1 MDKRTAVEWLINEL
15 KTGDFDNAPISVM
28 LGIIEK
34 AFEMEKEQ
42 IQTAYVTGYLEDI
55 PNPSELHYYEYMGE
69 QYYNETYNNEQG
81 K

>member
-1 MDKRTAVEWLINEL
+1 MTAVEWLINEL

-34 AFEMEKEQ
+34 ALEMEKEQ
-42 IQTAYVTGYLEDI
+42 IKFFFEKGHLYSGCPHGLNEI
-55 PNPSELHYYEYMGE
+55 
-69 QYYNETYNNEQG
+69 YNKTYNNEQG